1 MEFFHK
7 LTHSLGP
14 SAFQSA
20 RFYRPW
26 VQQQSSTGAG
36 HKTRR
41 DAGDSGSGHVE
52 FKIGHRYSNVA
63 IGNPLEMKVWMGNH
77 QAKWGIFQIFQ
88 LAVFDC
94 QMVARIFES
103 WLDHHFPVTL
113 GVHPSFGAHV
123 MTRSSIGCSWPFF
136 WVFLRAQKTQGGGY
150 RWAVCIFFVF
160 LGTSEVPNLE
170 KLR

>member
-123 MTRSSIGCSWPFF
+123 MTRQLDAAGHFF
-136 WVFLRAQKTQGGGY
+136 GY
-150 RWAVCIFFVF
+150 FSGLKRHKEVAIDEQCAFFFVF